1 MPSIFSY
8 QSAAVDWC
16 EGNFEHSEYIA
27 EYYNTISNISFFIL
41 APLIL
46 WLNSPYMDFR
56 PLPVRGLA
64 IMEICIGIFSAYF
77 HMTLSYAGQLLD
89 ELSIL
94 WGMAMCYAF
103 WFPTRYFPGFIKNR
117 DQFVRIV
124 LLVTL
129 LSTLMSFVK
138 PALNAYALNCVAFHL
153 LYLTTQELK
162 QCKNPRVHHLAAV
175 MVIWWVISI
184 GCWLADK
191 FLCSWCQQ
199 LNFCYLHSLWHVFIN
214 VTLLYCAT
222 LIIYFDI
229 LYESPASEPRLM
241 YWPSETSLL
250 ALPYVA
256 ILKPQKW
263 C

>member
-1 MPSIFSY
+1 MNKKRRPCP
-8 QSAAVDWC
+8 QHA
-16 EGNFEHSEYIA
+16 EHLFLPERRSGLVRRQLRA
-27 EYYNTISNISFFIL
+27 LGVHRRIL
-41 APLIL
+41 QH
-46 WLNSPYMDFR
+46 
-56 PLPVRGLA
+56 
-64 IMEICIGIFSAYF
+64 GIFSAYF

-256 ILKPQKW
+256 VLKPQKW